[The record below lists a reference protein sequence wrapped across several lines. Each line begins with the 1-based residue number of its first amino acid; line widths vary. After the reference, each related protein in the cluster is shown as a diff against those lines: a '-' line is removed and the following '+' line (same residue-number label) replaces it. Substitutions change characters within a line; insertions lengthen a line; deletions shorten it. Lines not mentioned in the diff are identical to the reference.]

1 MTHTI
6 TDISKKSGILKL
18 RDQRASDYLNIVN
31 SIKDMIFFQTDM
43 KGQLI
48 DVSDSISRITG
59 FTREE
64 VVTKPVSLL
73 YSSPDD
79 HFSLMKELL
88 LHGKAEEY
96 RIDLKSKNGSVVK
109 TIMNSSVI
117 HDESGA
123 PFSILSTLQ
132 DITESDR
139 VIESCRYS
147 EDIFK
152 AITQSIQDAII
163 MMDDRGL
170 ISFVNRACIMMFGY
184 AKEEMLNADLHE
196 LIAPPQ
202 YLSSFRHG
210 FKSFKT
216 SGEGLVV
223 GRTLEIEAR
232 RKSGSVFPVELSI
245 SSVKVNDSWYSI
257 GIIRDITERKR
268 AERDILEASEAAEN
282 ASRTKSEFLANM
294 SHEVRTPLNA
304 MIGATG
310 LLFETDIDDEQ
321 MKLIEMMHSSG
332 ESLLTLIN
340 DILDISS
347 IEAGKITL
355 EKIPFNLNDLLKRI
369 CNTLS
374 VRSSEKNLEMTYE
387 IKQGVPHHLLGD
399 PNRLRQIL
407 VNLIGNA
414 IKYTQRKGTISIR
427 VEKDNSLL
435 RFTIEDDGPGIPIG
449 SEETVFERFTRF
461 HKQVAGGTGLG
472 LSINYTIIRTQ
483 AVFFLVN
490 CLQYILHILF
500 ALYSG
505 YFSLS
510 TSLVL
515 VIRFIKT
522 CCICS
527 LRH

>member
-152 AITQSIQDAII
+152 AITQSIQD
-163 MMDDRGL
+163 
-170 ISFVNRACIMMFGY
+170 V
-184 AKEEMLNADLHE
+184 
-196 LIAPPQ
+196 
-202 YLSSFRHG
+202 
-210 FKSFKT
+210 
-216 SGEGLVV
+216 GE
-223 GRTLEIEAR
+223 
-232 RKSGSVFPVELSI
+232 P
-245 SSVKVNDSWYSI
+245 
-257 GIIRDITERKR
+257 
-268 AERDILEASEAAEN
+268 
-282 ASRTKSEFLANM
+282 
-294 SHEVRTPLNA
+294 
-304 MIGATG
+304 
-310 LLFETDIDDEQ
+310 ID
-321 MKLIEMMHSSG
+321 
-332 ESLLTLIN
+332 
-340 DILDISS
+340 
-347 IEAGKITL
+347 
-355 EKIPFNLNDLLKRI
+355 
-369 CNTLS
+369 
-374 VRSSEKNLEMTYE
+374 
-387 IKQGVPHHLLGD
+387 
-399 PNRLRQIL
+399 
-407 VNLIGNA
+407 
-414 IKYTQRKGTISIR
+414 
-427 VEKDNSLL
+427 
-435 RFTIEDDGPGIPIG
+435 
-449 SEETVFERFTRF
+449 
-461 HKQVAGGTGLG
+461 
-472 LSINYTIIRTQ
+472 
-483 AVFFLVN
+483 
-490 CLQYILHILF
+490 
-500 ALYSG
+500 
-505 YFSLS
+505 
-510 TSLVL
+510 
-515 VIRFIKT
+515 
-522 CCICS
+522 
-527 LRH
+527 LRHNNTNQ